1 MKNLMKK
8 YQGNGIRLFHL
19 VFAAIAVTLLMS
31 CSKDDGPSQTD
42 LIVGTWTLEEVN
54 GDNVRSDLIVELTI
68 ERNGD
73 YEEDINDSGSVSRFT
88 GEWEWNRDE
97 DEITIDYDQ
106 SFEDWEL
113 DVELLTEDELEV
125 DDGDDTYLLSKN

>member
-1 MKNLMKK
+1 MKK
-8 YQGNGIRLFHL
+8 FARNGQGSFPI
-19 VFAAIAVTLLMS
+19 VFMAIAICLLTS

-42 LIVGTWTLEEVN
+42 LIVGTWTLDEVN
-54 GDNVRSDLIVELTI
+54 GDNVRSDLII
-68 ERNGD
+68 EITLERDGD
-73 YEEDINDSGSVSRFT
+73 YEEDINDSGTVNRFT
-88 GEWEWNRDE
+88 GDWEWNRDE

-113 DVELLTEDELEV
+113 KVEMLTADELEV